1 MNRKFASIYLGAIA
15 IAATSPA
22 WAQDAAPTANW
33 AIGAAAVSSAS
44 PYRSYN
50 QTVWPIPVVNYDGSD
65 FYLTGLDGGF
75 YLSKQSDYDLSIDA
89 SIATNYF
96 DPSDTSNPQLKKLKT
111 RDPSLMTGVRYRHR
125 ADWGQVQ
132 VNISQDVAGNSKGQ
146 IAQVEYAYPMVRG
159 ALTLIPSVG
168 DSWASSTFSDYYFG
182 VSSSDA
188 ARSGLSYYHPDA
200 SWSPYVKLIA
210 SYRIS
215 TNWSAFAQV
224 RYTHLSNA
232 ISDSPMVDTHGLT
245 TYLVGVLYHF

>member
-1 MNRKFASIYLGAIA
+1 MNRKIASIYLGAIA
-15 IAATSPA
+15 VTTSSVA
-22 WAQDAAPTANW
+22 WPQDAAPSANW
-33 AIGAAAVSSAS
+33 AVGAAAVSSAS
-44 PYRSYN
+44 PYRSYDR
-50 QTVWPIPVVNYDGSD
+50 TVWPIPVVNYNGSD
-65 FYLTGLDGGF
+65 FYLTGLDGGV
-75 YLSKQSDYDLSIDA
+75 YLAKHADYDISIDA

-96 DPSDTSNPQLKKLKT
+96 DPSDTSNPQLKQLKT
-111 RDPSLMTGVRYRHR
+111 RDPSLMAGVRFRHR

-132 VNISQDVAGNSKGQ
+132 VNIAQDVSGDSKGQ
-146 IAQVEYAYPMVRG
+146 TAQVEYAYPVVSG

-182 VSSSDA
+182 VSSNDA

-215 TNWSAFAQV
+215 TNWSAFTQV
-224 RYTHLSNA
+224 RFTHLTKA
-232 ISDSPMVDTHGLT
+232 ISDSPMVDSTGLT